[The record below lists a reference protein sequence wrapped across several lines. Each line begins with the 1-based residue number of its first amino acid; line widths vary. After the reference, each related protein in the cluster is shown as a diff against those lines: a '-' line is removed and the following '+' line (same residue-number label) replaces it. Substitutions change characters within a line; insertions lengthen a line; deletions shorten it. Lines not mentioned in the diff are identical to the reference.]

1 MTPTVNI
8 FLDGRYNLK
17 SEGDRSPL
25 KVRVT
30 VSNRSNRSWGLNK
43 YYTLSEY
50 NKLLRNK
57 KRAPWKDDWNEIEGW
72 IKKGERVI
80 ERMMPFFSYDQFKEQ
95 FFNAK
100 TFDVVTE
107 KTSLLFIRDFV
118 CAKYLK
124 NNNLP
129 MSVKIRDSV
138 ASILKFTNTSDL
150 PMRAI
155 TPELCQRYED
165 YMYNKSRTKTR
176 NGAGINMR
184 HIRILFN
191 ESIKNR
197 FIPQE
202 WYPFRRESGEQSFFE
217 NSYTIP
223 SEQKVKVYLKEEEF
237 LKFAKAEKF
246 RSPILEER
254 HAAFMISFYCNG
266 ANAAD
271 FLRFKFRDIQGD
283 FIVFYREKIKN
294 ATKSN
299 QKPIKIY
306 LSAELMELIHK
317 IGNPN
322 KPGSYIFKCY
332 TDDMS
337 EEQKYKARCRF
348 NRLVSKSLKKIT
360 KDLNL
365 EKNIS
370 IGKAR
375 HTLTNILK
383 KHQVDR
389 EFVKDILGHTSIV
402 TADNY
407 YDQFEDDQ
415 HTSIFNNIVSVK
427 KIDQRLKKLALDAG
441 D

>member
-1 MTPTVNI
+1 
-8 FLDGRYNLK
+8 
-17 SEGDRSPL
+17 
-25 KVRVT
+25 
-30 VSNRSNRSWGLNK
+30 LNK
-43 YYTLSEY
+43 YYTLGEY

-57 KRAPWKDDWNEIEGW
+57 KRTPWKDEWNVIEGW
-72 IKKGERVI
+72 VKKGERIV
-80 ERMMPFFSYDQFKEQ
+80 ERMMPFFSYEQFKEQ
-95 FFNAK
+95 FFNTK

-107 KTSLLFIRDFV
+107 KTSLIFIRDFV
-118 CAKYLK
+118 RQKYLK

-129 MSVKIRDSV
+129 MSVKISDSV
-138 ASILKFTNTSDL
+138 ASLLKFTGTSDL

-155 TPELCQRYED
+155 TSELCQRYED
-165 YMYNKSRTKTR
+165 YMYKKSRTKTR

-191 ESIKNR
+191 EGIRNR

-202 WYPFRRESGEQSFFE
+202 WYPFRRESGELSCFE
-217 NSYTIP
+217 RPYTIP
-223 SEQKVKVYLKEEEF
+223 NEQKVKVYFKEDEF

-246 RSPILEER
+246 TSPVLEER

-271 FLRFKFRDIQGD
+271 FLRFKFGDIHGD

-294 ATKSN
+294 ASKSN
-299 QKPIKIY
+299 KKPIKIY
-306 LSAELMELIHK
+306 LSADLKNLIHK
-317 IGNPN
+317 IGNPQQPN
-322 KPGSYIFKCY
+322 NYIFKCY

-337 EEQKYKARCRF
+337 EEEKYKARCRF
-348 NRLVSKSLKKIT
+348 NRVVSKSLKKIT

-383 KHQVDR
+383 KHQVNR

-407 YDQFEDDQ
+407 YGQFEDEQ
-415 HTSIFNNIVSVK
+415 HTSIFDNIVSLQ
-427 KIDQRLKKLALDAG
+427 KIGQRLEP
-441 D
+441 